1 MSKDTKEYTEE
12 EVDMEED
19 SNYRML
25 SEIFETTH
33 EDETVQNIPD
43 VLLEMNNSI
52 NTTVENTSKM
62 LDKRLK
68 NIDNSIKKLTDAIGN
83 IANLLDNA
91 LRLQRNN
98 NNQNQQDSDSE

>member
-1 MSKDTKEYTEE
+1 MNKFYT
-12 EVDMEED
+12 
-19 SNYRML
+19 
-25 SEIFETTH
+25 
-33 EDETVQNIPD
+33 
-43 VLLEMNNSI
+43 
-52 NTTVENTSKM
+52 
-62 LDKRLK
+62 